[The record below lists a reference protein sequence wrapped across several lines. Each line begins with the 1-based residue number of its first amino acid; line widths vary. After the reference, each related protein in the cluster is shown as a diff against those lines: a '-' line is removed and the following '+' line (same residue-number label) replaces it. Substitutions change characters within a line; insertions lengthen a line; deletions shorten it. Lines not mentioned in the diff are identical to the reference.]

1 MGICVNPRLIFLW
14 HLAQNST
21 RRYFARVTSLSKCS
35 QCGAELLP
43 DTNFCR
49 RCGATANTNGISPS
63 ESPTQVLEPPANL
76 TTSRL
81 ESRTTSPDRA
91 LRRAIA
97 NVTIEEPVPEPRQ
110 RRRAA
115 LIGGAVAFLVRL
127 GVLATVA
134 YVQIRSH
141 SSTIDDAKLIYPGSK
156 TIVDVSSGDGRAIQ
170 LQTNDSMERV
180 IAWYET
186 NLKPTKTM
194 RLTSTSIVLK
204 NDKVTTTLAT
214 EAGKTNILIKQIK

>member
-1 MGICVNPRLIFLW
+1 MFVG
-14 HLAQNST
+14 
-21 RRYFARVTSLSKCS
+21 
-35 QCGAELLP
+35 
-43 DTNFCR
+43 
-49 RCGATANTNGISPS
+49 
-63 ESPTQVLEPPANL
+63 PANL

-91 LRRAIA
+91 LRQAIA
-97 NVTIEEPVPEPRQ
+97 NVQIEAPSPEQQRW

-115 LIGGAVAFLVRL
+115 VIAGAVALLVVL
-127 GVLATVA
+127 GIIAAVA

-141 SSTIDDAKLIYPGSK
+141 NSSTEDAKLIYPGSK

-170 LQTNDSMERV
+170 LQTSDSMERV

-194 RLTSTSIVLK
+194 RLTSNSIVLK
-204 NDKVTTTLAT
+204 NDKVTTTLAS

>member
-1 MGICVNPRLIFLW
+1 MAGQWCFW
-14 HLAQNST
+14 
-21 RRYFARVTSLSKCS
+21 FCS
-35 QCGAELLP
+35 
-43 DTNFCR
+43 
-49 RCGATANTNGISPS
+49 
-63 ESPTQVLEPPANL
+63 
-76 TTSRL
+76 
-81 ESRTTSPDRA
+81 
-91 LRRAIA
+91 
-97 NVTIEEPVPEPRQ
+97 
-110 RRRAA
+110 
-115 LIGGAVAFLVRL
+115 

-141 SSTIDDAKLIYPGSK
+141 SRTIDDAKLIYPGSK

-214 EAGKTNILIKQIK
+214 EAGKTNILIKQIKWFEFRVPSSGSEF

>member
-1 MGICVNPRLIFLW
+1 
-14 HLAQNST
+14 
-21 RRYFARVTSLSKCS
+21 
-35 QCGAELLP
+35 
-43 DTNFCR
+43 
-49 RCGATANTNGISPS
+49 
-63 ESPTQVLEPPANL
+63 
-76 TTSRL
+76 
-81 ESRTTSPDRA
+81 
-91 LRRAIA
+91 
-97 NVTIEEPVPEPRQ
+97 
-110 RRRAA
+110 
-115 LIGGAVAFLVRL
+115 VAFLVLL
-127 GVLATVA
+127 GVLAAVA

-141 SSTIDDAKLIYPGSK
+141 SSATDDTKLIYPGSK

-214 EAGKTNILIKQIK
+214 EAGKTNILIKQVK

>member
-1 MGICVNPRLIFLW
+1 
-14 HLAQNST
+14 
-21 RRYFARVTSLSKCS
+21 
-35 QCGAELLP
+35 LP

-49 RCGATANTNGISPS
+49 RCGATANNTNGISPS

-97 NVTIEEPVPEPRQ
+97 NVTIEEPVPEQHQ

-115 LIGGAVAFLVRL
+115 LIGGAVAFLVLL
-127 GVLATVA
+127 GVLAAVA

-141 SSTIDDAKLIYPGSK
+141 SSATDDAKLIYPGSK

-214 EAGKTNILIKQIK
+214 EAGKTNILIKQVK